1 MMSKPKIDDLM
12 YEIKELRKTVLE
24 LGETVRQLNARMERA
39 SQQEIPP
46 VELGEYTVISDQG
59 SYIEGDSSWTRL
71 VSLLQ
76 DADHGLTAAELA
88 AMWGKSR
95 SRTSE
100 VLNRLVHDG
109 QLVKYRDGRT
119 IRFRPL

>member
-1 MMSKPKIDDLM
+1 MSRPKIDDLLH
-12 YEIKELRKTVLE
+12 EIKELRKTVLE
-24 LGETVRQLNARMERA
+24 LRETVRQLNARMERV

-46 VELGEYTVISDQG
+46 VEVGEYTVISDQG
-59 SYIEGDSSWTRL
+59 SYIEGDTSWTRL

-76 DADHGLTAAELA
+76 DANHGLTAAELA

-119 IRFRPL
+119 IRFRPS

>member
-1 MMSKPKIDDLM
+1 MSKPKIDDLM

-24 LGETVRQLNARMERA
+24 LSETVRQLNARMERA
-39 SQQEIPP
+39 TQQEIPA

-59 SYIEGDSSWTRL
+59 SYIEGDTSWIRL
-71 VSLLQ
+71 VKLLQ
-76 DADHGLTAAELA
+76 NADHGLTAAELA
-88 AMWGKSR
+88 SMWGKSR

-100 VLNRLVHDG
+100 VLNRLVLDG